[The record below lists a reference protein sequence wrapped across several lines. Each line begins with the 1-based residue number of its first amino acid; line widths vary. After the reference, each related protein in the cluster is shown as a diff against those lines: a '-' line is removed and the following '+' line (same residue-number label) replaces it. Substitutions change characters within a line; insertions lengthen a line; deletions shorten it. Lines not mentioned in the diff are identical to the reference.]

1 MHISNAD
8 LFKHVLDL
16 NEKDRAALAGL
27 LISSLE
33 EEPDS
38 DLESIWR
45 LEVERRVSELDASEV
60 DTIPWEDAKKRLM
73 NPAGYSYR
81 SFQTKTG
88 ILERSITSYPSKTRI
103 KNWYFT

>member
-8 LFKHVLDL
+8 LFKRVLDL
-16 NEKDRAALAGL
+16 SEKDRAALAGL

-45 LEVERRVSELDASEV
+45 LEVSRRVSELDAGKV
-60 DTIPWEDAKKRLM
+60 DTIPWKEVKKRLM
-73 NPAGYSYR
+73 
-81 SFQTKTG
+81 
-88 ILERSITSYPSKTRI
+88 
-103 KNWYFT
+103 KNSN

>member
-8 LFKHVLDL
+8 LFKHVLDMS
-16 NEKDRAALAGL
+16 EKDRAALAGL

-45 LEVERRVSELDASEV
+45 LEVERRVSELDAGKV
-60 DTIPWEDAKKRLM
+60 DPIPWEDAKKRLM
-73 NPAGYSYR
+73 KNSN
-81 SFQTKTG
+81 
-88 ILERSITSYPSKTRI
+88 ER
-103 KNWYFT
+103 

>member
-1 MHISNAD
+1 MSGGILTMYISNVE

-16 NEKDRAALAGL
+16 SEKDRAALAGL

-38 DLESIWR
+38 GLESIWR
-45 LEVERRVSELDASEV
+45 LEVARRVAELDVGKA

-73 NPAGYSYR
+73 
-81 SFQTKTG
+81 
-88 ILERSITSYPSKTRI
+88 
-103 KNWYFT
+103 KNSNAK